1 MEIPIMTK
9 HYALIILL
17 FLSFK
22 LWAQDEEPYLKK
34 YVLIAHAGKDYSK
47 AIDVAKKLSTQL
59 KLKIDLRGL
68 KPNEELGLSDN
79 KTICEERFGSF
90 PCYVSRAQFPD
101 GQYISIEF
109 SDSYQDFAKGYY
121 IVVVAQYQ
129 KKNTKLTSLLSKT
142 KRIVPDAYIK
152 QTAVY
157 TGCMH

>member
-1 MEIPIMTK
+1 MK
-9 HYALIILL
+9 KQYAVIILL
-17 FLSFK
+17 FLSIH
-22 LWAQDEEPYLKK
+22 LWAQEENAYLKK
-34 YVLIAHAGKDYSK
+34 YVLIAHSGKDYNS
-47 AIDVAKKLSTQL
+47 ALGVAKKLSTKL

-68 KPNEELGLSDN
+68 KPNDELGLSDS
-79 KTICEERFGSF
+79 KKICEERFGSF

-101 GQYISIEF
+101 GQYLSIEF

-129 KKNTKLTSLLSKT
+129 KQNTKLTSLLSKT

-152 QTAVY
+152 QTAIY